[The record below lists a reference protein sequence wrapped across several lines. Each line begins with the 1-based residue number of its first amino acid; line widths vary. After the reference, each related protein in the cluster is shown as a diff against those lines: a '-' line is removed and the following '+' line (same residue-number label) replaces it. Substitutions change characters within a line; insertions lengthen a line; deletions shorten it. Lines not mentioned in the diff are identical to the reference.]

1 MLAAKPLLGL
11 LGALLGLLHQFQRI
25 RRRSSSWSGI
35 FVVLLGYFIPDL
47 LLYSKGQ
54 ERQKAM
60 QLELANT
67 LDQML
72 ISVEAGLGF
81 EGAMAR
87 AGENG
92 KGPLAEELVRTLQD
106 MQVGR
111 SRRESYL
118 ALAERTNIPELRSFV
133 QAVVQA
139 DTYGIAISRVL
150 RIQAKVMRVKRRQR
164 AEEKAMK
171 LPSRSCFRCSS
182 SSFRCSSSP
191 SWAPPSSTRSRPS
204 AASSVPHRPAFRAEP
219 SGSHR
224 DSARFPQDHPE
235 YRASAGAGSS
245 VVTCPFKCPRR
256 RRRKH
261 WPSPP
266 TPAPAEQDWP
276 RRGQDRCRR
285 DAPARGPLGPPGSRV
300 PAGQPGR
307 RQGIRPGLR
316 QDVGPALPVASPA
329 SLDSGDEAAALDAV
343 LSLKTSSAMVGG
355 VRLAELAGELEDA
368 IRVGDA
374 DRARLLLR
382 EVAESG
388 NETVD
393 ELQLSYIL

>member
-1 MLAAKPLLGL
+1 MDPRILLALLLVSLPLGYLTWSLLSVDGKSQQAIRMMLAHGADADGPSERKRANVLERISYRLMPASYIRKLDKLLSLAGRPASLPLGRVLAAKPLLGL
-11 LGALLGLLHQFQRI
+11 IGALLGLYI
-25 RRRSSSWSGI
+25 STSSPTPMLKLVGI
-35 FVVLLGYFIPDL
+35 FVLLLGYFIPDL

-54 ERQKAM
+54 ERQKVM

-118 ALAERTNIPELRSFV
+118 ALSERTNIPELRSFV

-171 LPSRSCFRCSS
+171 LPV
-182 SSFRCSSSP
+182 
-191 SWAPPSSTRSRPS
+191 TIL
-204 AASSVPHRPAFRAEP
+204 
-219 SGSHR
+219 
-224 DSARFPQDHPE
+224 FPLLFFIFPVLFI
-235 YRASAGAGSS
+235 AI
-245 VVTCPFKCPRR
+245 
-256 RRRKH
+256 
-261 WPSPP
+261 
-266 TPAPAEQDWP
+266 
-276 RRGQDRCRR
+276 
-285 DAPARGPLGPPGSRV
+285 LGP
-300 PAGQPGR
+300 
-307 RQGIRPGLR
+307 
-316 QDVGPALPVASPA
+316 
-329 SLDSGDEAAALDAV
+329 AV
-343 LSLKTSSAMVGG
+343 INAINTFSAH
-355 VRLAELAGELEDA
+355 
-368 IRVGDA
+368 
-374 DRARLLLR
+374 
-382 EVAESG
+382 
-388 NETVD
+388 
-393 ELQLSYIL
+393 

>member
-1 MLAAKPLLGL
+1 MDPIIVLALLLICLPLGYLAWTLLSADKKGQTAAREILGRGNRRAEEEDKKSGTGVIEKTGYRLTPAAYVLKLDHLLSLAGRPANLPLGRLLAAKPALGLVGILLGL
-11 LGALLGLLHQFQRI
+11 FLGSIGSTPLLKLV
-25 RRRSSSWSGI
+25 GI
-35 FVVLLGYFIPDL
+35 FVALLGYFIPDL
-47 LLYSKGQ
+47 MLYSKGQ

-150 RIQAKVMRVKRRQR
+150 RVQAKVMRVKRRQR

-171 LPSRSCFRCSS
+171 LP
-182 SSFRCSSSP
+182 
-191 SWAPPSSTRSRPS
+191 
-204 AASSVPHRPAFRAEP
+204 VMIL
-219 SGSHR
+219 
-224 DSARFPQDHPE
+224 FPLLFFIFPVLFI
-235 YRASAGAGSS
+235 AI
-245 VVTCPFKCPRR
+245 
-256 RRRKH
+256 
-261 WPSPP
+261 
-266 TPAPAEQDWP
+266 
-276 RRGQDRCRR
+276 
-285 DAPARGPLGPPGSRV
+285 LGPAVINTIETFS
-300 PAGQPGR
+300 GQ
-307 RQGIRPGLR
+307 
-316 QDVGPALPVASPA
+316 
-329 SLDSGDEAAALDAV
+329 
-343 LSLKTSSAMVGG
+343 
-355 VRLAELAGELEDA
+355 
-368 IRVGDA
+368 
-374 DRARLLLR
+374 
-382 EVAESG
+382 
-388 NETVD
+388 
-393 ELQLSYIL
+393 

>member
-1 MLAAKPLLGL
+1 MDPLVFLALMLVSLPLAYLAWSLLSVDRRSQQAIREMLAIGTDAAAVAERGQSNVLQRIGYRLTPAGYVRKLDKLLALAGRPASLPLGRVLAAKPVLGL
-11 LGALLGLLHQFQRI
+11 LGALLGLYI
-25 RRRSSSWSGI
+25 STSSQLPMLKLVGI

-54 ERQKAM
+54 ERQKIM

-118 ALAERTNIPELRSFV
+118 ALSERTNIPELRSFV

-171 LPSRSCFRCSS
+171 LPV
-182 SSFRCSSSP
+182 
-191 SWAPPSSTRSRPS
+191 TIL
-204 AASSVPHRPAFRAEP
+204 
-219 SGSHR
+219 
-224 DSARFPQDHPE
+224 FPLLFFIFPVLFI
-235 YRASAGAGSS
+235 AI
-245 VVTCPFKCPRR
+245 
-256 RRRKH
+256 
-261 WPSPP
+261 
-266 TPAPAEQDWP
+266 
-276 RRGQDRCRR
+276 
-285 DAPARGPLGPPGSRV
+285 LGPAVINAIATFS
-300 PAGQPGR
+300 
-307 RQGIRPGLR
+307 
-316 QDVGPALPVASPA
+316 GP
-329 SLDSGDEAAALDAV
+329 
-343 LSLKTSSAMVGG
+343 
-355 VRLAELAGELEDA
+355 
-368 IRVGDA
+368 
-374 DRARLLLR
+374 
-382 EVAESG
+382 
-388 NETVD
+388 
-393 ELQLSYIL
+393 

>member
-1 MLAAKPLLGL
+1 MDPLVFLSLLLVPLPTAYLAWSLLSVDKKTRSTIQELLARDNEPSSVEESKDSNVLERIAYRLTPPAYQRKLDRLLSLAGRPESLPLSRLLTAKTVLGL
-11 LGALLGLLHQFQRI
+11 VGALLGSYMSMSGPTTIIKLLGLFI
-25 RRRSSSWSGI
+25 
-35 FVVLLGYFIPDL
+35 VVLGYFIPDL

-111 SRRESYL
+111 GRKESYL

-150 RIQAKVMRVKRRQR
+150 RVQAKVMRVKRRQR

-171 LPSRSCFRCSS
+171 LPVSIL
-182 SSFRCSSSP
+182 
-191 SWAPPSSTRSRPS
+191 
-204 AASSVPHRPAFRAEP
+204 
-219 SGSHR
+219 
-224 DSARFPQDHPE
+224 FPLLFFIFPVLFI
-235 YRASAGAGSS
+235 AI
-245 VVTCPFKCPRR
+245 
-256 RRRKH
+256 
-261 WPSPP
+261 
-266 TPAPAEQDWP
+266 
-276 RRGQDRCRR
+276 
-285 DAPARGPLGPPGSRV
+285 LGPAVINAMETFS
-300 PAGQPGR
+300 GQ
-307 RQGIRPGLR
+307 
-316 QDVGPALPVASPA
+316 
-329 SLDSGDEAAALDAV
+329 
-343 LSLKTSSAMVGG
+343 
-355 VRLAELAGELEDA
+355 
-368 IRVGDA
+368 
-374 DRARLLLR
+374 
-382 EVAESG
+382 
-388 NETVD
+388 
-393 ELQLSYIL
+393 